1 MALTGSRSFT
11 QLCGVGLRRGAAP
24 DAHFRALHA
33 WGASEPDS
41 MGRMRTFTVALCLQ
55 EDAASESIRLLTLS
69 SQTLFLFLGG
79 LPKLVGFGLIWH
91 LKLE

>member
-1 MALTGSRSFT
+1 
-11 QLCGVGLRRGAAP
+11 
-24 DAHFRALHA
+24 
-33 WGASEPDS
+33 

-55 EDAASESIRLLTLS
+55 EDAALESIRLLTLP

-79 LPKLVGFGLIWH
+79 LPKLVGFGSIWH